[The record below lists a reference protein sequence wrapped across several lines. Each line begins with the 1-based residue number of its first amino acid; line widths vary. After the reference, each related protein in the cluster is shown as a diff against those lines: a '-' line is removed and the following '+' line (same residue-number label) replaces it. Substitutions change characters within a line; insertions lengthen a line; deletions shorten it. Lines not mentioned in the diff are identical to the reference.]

1 MLNSNINKILHN
13 SNPIEQNSFGIVPQ
27 RTIFYGRVVSIDD
40 ETDGMRIKV
49 FISDLDNHTDE
60 NNVKTLPWCYPLLPK
75 FFHVYPRIGEFVR
88 IFIEDISFNQK
99 GRFWLGSIISQPQK
113 IGFDSTAT
121 ALSNIEKK
129 AGLSPEK
136 APSTFPDADGIYP
149 TKTDVAIV
157 GRVNTDVILRL
168 NEVHIRAGKHEN
180 DNVLKLN
187 TKNPAEI
194 SLVYEQKSK
203 SLNDYYSNTIIT
215 SDKIALIS
223 HTGDPQFKAAK
234 LTSEDR
240 TKIFEQGHPIVRG
253 DVLIETLEVI
263 RQALI
268 NHIHGYSTI
277 PAEKTEIIT
286 KLEKLEFEPIL
297 QKNIII
303 N

>member
-1 MLNSNINKILHN
+1 MLNSHVNKILHN
-13 SNPIEQNSFGIVPQ
+13 SNQIEQKPYGIVPQ

-60 NNVKTLPWCYPLLPK
+60 NNLNALPWCYPLLPK
-75 FFHVYPRIGEFVR
+75 FFHIYPRIGEFVR
-88 IFIEDISFNQK
+88 IFIEDISFSQK
-99 GRFWLGSIISQPQK
+99 GRFWLGSVISQPHK
-113 IGFDSTAT
+113 IEFDSTAT
-121 ALSNIEKK
+121 ALSNIDKK
-129 AGLSPEK
+129 AGFSPEK
-136 APSTFPDADGIYP
+136 APSTFPDADGVYP

-180 DNVLKLN
+180 GNPLKLN
-187 TKNPAEI
+187 TKNPAQI
-194 SLVYEQKSK
+194 SLVFEQKSK
-203 SLNDYYSNTIIT
+203 ELDDYYSNTIIT
-215 SDKIALIS
+215 SDKIAIIS
-223 HTGDPQFKAAK
+223 HSGKPQFKAAK

-240 TKIFEQGHPIVRG
+240 VKIFEQGHPIARG
-253 DVLIETLEVI
+253 DVLVEALEVI

-268 NHIHGYSTI
+268 NHIHGYSAI

-286 KLEKLEFEPIL
+286 KLENLQFEPIL
-297 QKNIII
+297 QRNIVT